1 MAWGTDP
8 TQVLDAKFLDENC
21 HNDQQGAQILRLP
34 TKFIMAS
41 KCKIRFSTPAVYGS
55 AGGDQI
61 PRPRVPHARMP
72 QLATHWQVSP
82 HVMHKFT
89 YIRARTSYTR
99 RVAIMY
105 SPPCCRWSPCRVIS
119 FRSRTSYRRA
129 TRSRR
134 AVERPGAIRSRSN
147 GCVAPEPDKASP
159 QQRNTPIP
167 IPIPPP
173 HPPWAVARVAV
184 AAAAGRQRPPGG
196 ERSPA
201 RAPRPPPRSNRPDL
215 GPSGPP
221 PPWRGDC
228 RCGQRCSSPSSS
240 PALVPPP
247 PHPRPTMSARCLLSW
262 NPFLVLETRA
272 RRWILATR
280 SASWR

>member
-1 MAWGTDP
+1 MQSFSTRIATTSSKAHRFSGSQPNLSWPPNAKSDSPRQPCTCTGPPAETKNSKASRAPRPHAATGDTLAGTP
-8 TQVLDAKFLDENC
+8 TCHTQVYIQTGPYVIHA
-21 HNDQQGAQILRLP
+21 
-34 TKFIMAS
+34 
-41 KCKIRFSTPAVYGS
+41 
-55 AGGDQI
+55 
-61 PRPRVPHARMP
+61 PRRHHV
-72 QLATHWQVSP
+72 QSP
-82 HVMHKFT
+82 LLQME
-89 YIRARTSYTR
+89 A
-99 RVAIMY
+99 
-105 SPPCCRWSPCRVIS
+105 WSPCRVIS

-159 QQRNTPIP
+159 QQRKTPIP

-240 PALVPPP
+240 PALVPPSL
-247 PHPRPTMSARCLLSW
+247 HPRPTMSARCLLSW